1 MISAKAQM
9 PPPRSNGALKVSL
22 ENFAQSSPSSPHEA
36 GLTSEKIARAV
47 TRYDLATA
55 IMKRL
60 PHVSRRKASDIVD
73 CALEEIAEALL
84 QPGGCVKLHEFG
96 TLYVCEGRK
105 RAGRA
110 PLPVEGASPLHRKV
124 IQFRASRLMKDRL
137 EKAPARDMA
146 RLSYSVEEARVRRQ
160 ESAKLR
166 LRKGGAKRFFRRPT
180 PANGTQTIC
189 KLRCRPLVSD
199 DGLGTLIPTP

>member
-1 MISAKAQM
+1 M

-22 ENFAQSSPSSPHEA
+22 ENSAQSSPSSPHEA

-124 IQFRASRLMKDRL
+124 IRFRASRLMKDRL

-146 RLSYSVEEARVRRQ
+146 RLSYSVEEASSSPARERQASLKERRSQ
-160 ESAKLR
+160 AL
-166 LRKGGAKRFFRRPT
+166 LQGAERQRMERRPS
-180 PANGTQTIC
+180 ASCAAG
-189 KLRCRPLVSD
+189 RWCRTM
-199 DGLGTLIPTP
+199 GLER